1 MDELGVEESDDSSA
15 AGDGV
20 SVLAKISSLLEV
32 LAAKEQSTVAEMA
45 ELLDEPRSS
54 VYRMI
59 RQLNEIGWVEPAGS
73 RGQWTM
79 GLHLFRL
86 GSSAIQRMDVRR
98 AALPHMHDINDACG
112 ETIILCV
119 RRGFDAVCIERVE
132 GHRVQSIALVLGGAM
147 PLHAGAGPMSLLA
160 WADDA
165 VHRQWLVHASERG
178 LEAMN
183 LTEPPTIAQVEAQL
197 KACRDR
203 GYAISDRNVTAGIGA
218 IGAPVFDFRG
228 QLVGAV
234 SASGIAESVF
244 DPSIDLA
251 AQIVDAARAISFDLG
266 HRDFAGSRRR
276 PPPAL

>member
-1 MDELGVEESDDSSA
+1 MSESIESTPSST
-15 AGDGV
+15 DGV

-32 LAAKEQSTVAEMA
+32 LAVKQQATAAELA

-54 VYRMI
+54 VHRMI
-59 RQLNEIGWVEPAGS
+59 RQLNEIGWVESAGS

-86 GSSAIQRMDVRR
+86 GSSAVQRMDVRR
-98 AALPHMHDINDACG
+98 AALPHMHAINDACG
-112 ETIILCV
+112 ETVLLCV

-165 VHRQWLVHASERG
+165 VHREWLVHVSEHG

-183 LTEPPTIAQVEAQL
+183 LSEPPTIAQVEEQL
-197 KACRDR
+197 KTCRER
-203 GYAISDRNVTAGIGA
+203 GYAVSDRNVTAGIGA

-228 QLVGAV
+228 QVVGAV

-244 DPSIDLA
+244 DPAIDLA
-251 AQIVDAARAISFDLG
+251 GQVVEAARAISFDLG
-266 HRDFAGSRRR
+266 HRESASSMRRV
-276 PPPAL
+276 PPAP